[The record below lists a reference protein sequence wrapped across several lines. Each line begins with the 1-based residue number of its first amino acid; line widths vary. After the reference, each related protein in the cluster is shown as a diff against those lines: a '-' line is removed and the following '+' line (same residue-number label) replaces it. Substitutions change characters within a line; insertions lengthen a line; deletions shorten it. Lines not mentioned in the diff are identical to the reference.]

1 MSKQEKYFNW
11 RIENLDD
18 DFTFRVVERRNIIAE
33 DDFGNV
39 VKISNGKIYAVIHD
53 VSPSKI
59 LLCSSIREFNEK
71 AEYYSQKEKD
81 SRFLSFCNSIKDD
94 SDYEYLVPIKAVA
107 KVIGGKGINPLY
119 ISRPLYNITKAWK
132 DKCIIDEDYLLIIK
146 NI

>member
-1 MSKQEKYFNW
+1 M
-11 RIENLDD
+11 
-18 DFTFRVVERRNIIAE
+18 VERGNIIAE

-59 LLCSSIREFNEK
+59 ILCSSMREFNEK
-71 AEYYSQKEKD
+71 AEYYSQEEKD
-81 SRFLSFCNSIKDD
+81 TRFLSFCNSIKDD
-94 SDYEYLVPIKAVA
+94 SDYEYLVTIKAVA
-107 KVIGGKGINPLY
+107 KVIGGKRVNPRY
-119 ISRPLYNITKAWK
+119 ISGPLYNITKAWK

>member
-1 MSKQEKYFNW
+1 MNKQEKYFDW

-18 DFTFRVVERRNIIAE
+18 DFTFRMVERGNIIAE

-59 LLCSSIREFNEK
+59 ILCSSMREFNEK
-71 AEYYSQKEKD
+71 AEYYSQEEKD
-81 SRFLSFCNSIKDD
+81 TRFLSFCNSIKDD
-94 SDYEYLVPIKAVA
+94 SDYEYLVTIKAVA
-107 KVIGGKGINPLY
+107 KVIGGKRVNPLY
-119 ISRPLYNITKAWK
+119 ISGPLYNITKAWK